1 MAEIIPAILEENWD
15 KFSSRLSELLKIP
28 DVKTL
33 QVDFSDGKFTPH
45 TTMAIGELDLLNPAY
60 KWEAHIMAND
70 PRSYF
75 FDAKLVGFTH
85 LIFHFEA
92 AGSQKEA
99 MAMADE
105 IEELKMAPVL
115 AINPE
120 TNPEEISG
128 LLERFSQVL
137 VLGVHPGYQGA
148 EFVPETVEKVAKLR
162 AMSKDVIIE
171 VDGGVKTANIGAI
184 AAAGADKFVIGS
196 ALYEGSPDITPAQNF
211 EKFALEIKNK

>member
-1 MAEIIPAILEENWD
+1 MAEIIPAILEENWE
-15 KFSSRLSELLKIP
+15 KFSSRLNELLKIP
-28 DVKTL
+28 YVKTL

-45 TTMAIGELDLLNPAY
+45 TTIAIGELDLLNPAY
-60 KWEAHIMAND
+60 KWEAHIMASD

-99 MAMADE
+99 SAMADE
-105 IEELKMAPVL
+105 IEELKMVPVI

>member
-1 MAEIIPAILEENWD
+1 MAEIIPAILEENWE
-15 KFSSRLSELLKIP
+15 KFSSRLNELLKIP

-33 QVDFSDGKFTPH
+33 QVDFSDGQFTPH

-60 KWEAHIMAND
+60 RWEAHIMAAD

-85 LIFHFEA
+85 LIFPFEA

-99 MAMADE
+99 LAMAEE
-105 IEELKMAPVL
+105 IEELKMTPVL
-115 AINPE
+115 GINPE
-120 TNPEEISG
+120 TGAEAIAG
-128 LLERFSQVL
+128 ILDKFSQIL

-148 EFVPETVEKVAKLR
+148 DFMPETIDKIKKLR
-162 AMSKDVIIE
+162 TMSKDVIIE
-171 VDGGVKTANIGAI
+171 VDGGIKTGNIAAI

-196 ALYEGSPDITPAQNF
+196 ALYDGSPEITPAQNF
-211 EKFALEIKNK
+211 ERFALEIKNK